1 MNLYLF
7 PNLSKLNCN
16 KYTVKACEI
25 LNKYGNKLSMSIEH
39 RSDFEKLLPYVRF
52 GEEDDCISNCDMI
65 VAVGGDGTILKCSL
79 KASVFAKPIL
89 GINCGRL
96 GFMASLEHS
105 QLEDLR
111 KISAGDY
118 TLSRRMMLQA
128 KIYCADGNVKEL
140 CALNDVVVSKSDDCK
155 IADFEVSKSDHIISS
170 LRADGVIISTATGS
184 TAYSMSAGGVIV
196 EPEME
201 CMELTQ
207 ICPHSLFSR
216 SMILSADSVINVKC
230 HTNNMSH
237 IYVYADGNKSCKIT
251 DGDKVTVEKSEHY
264 VDIVDISG
272 GSFFTSVNNKLM
284 QPLKDPSKEIDI

>member
-1 MNLYLF
+1 MKIYLF
-7 PNLSKLNCN
+7 PNLSKKNCDE
-16 KYTVKACEI
+16 YTVKACEI
-25 LNKYGNKLSMSIEH
+25 LAKSGNKLSMSGEYTGVF
-39 RSDFEKLLPYVRF
+39 SKSLPFLSF
-52 GEEDDCISNCDMI
+52 GEEDKLISECDII
-65 VAVGGDGTILKCSL
+65 VAVGGDGTILKCARKSS
-79 KASVFAKPIL
+79 AFGKPIL

-105 QLEDLR
+105 QLELLE
-111 KISAGDY
+111 KLFKKEY
-118 TLSRRMMLQA
+118 NVSRRMTLKA
-128 KIYCADGNVKEL
+128 KVFSGDGEVNEL
-140 CALNDVVVSKSDDCK
+140 FALNDIVVSKSDDCK
-155 IADFEVSKSDHIISS
+155 IADFEVSKSGHIISS

-216 SMILSADSVINVKC
+216 SMILSADSVVTIKC

-237 IYVYADGNKSCKIT
+237 AHVYYDGNKSFKIT
-251 DGDKVTVEKSEHY
+251 NGDMITVEKSENY
-264 VDIVDISG
+264 VDIIDISG

-284 QPLKDPSKEIDI
+284 QPLKDPSKEP